1 MSPRP
6 KRLRKIMNPPLMKGF
21 KPFGLQY
28 ETAASEP
35 VFLLFEEYEALRL
48 VDYDLNNHEQA
59 AETMMVS
66 RPTLTRIYAEARRKI
81 AEALINARPFIIEG
95 GKIFYDSEWFHCRK
109 CNCDFN
115 NPFLDQSTPTCAL
128 CGSHKVEGRHRGNVT
143 NDEQKEPAEYENSHN
158 LHR

>member
-21 KPFGLQY
+21 KPFGLQH

-48 VDYDLNNHEQA
+48 VDFELKNHEQA
-59 AETMMVS
+59 AGIMMVS

-95 GKIFYDSEWFHCRK
+95 GKIFYDSEWFHCPK

-115 NPFLDQSTPTCAL
+115 NPFVDKSTPACAL
-128 CGSHKVEGRHRGNVT
+128 CGSHKVVNRQQVIQT
-143 NDEQKEPAEYENSHN
+143 NGEQKQSGEYENSHN
-158 LHR
+158 INR